1 MAVAVAPG
9 DVMPEVAGPTQA
21 GTRISTRQFLGKW
34 LVLYFYP
41 KDNTPGCTREARAFN
56 EHLEAFRQRNAEVVG
71 VSVDSEASHRSFA
84 DACGLRF
91 PLISD
96 KDKSICRRL
105 DVLNDRGTSARRTTF
120 IIDPEGRVAHVFE
133 NVKVDGH
140 VEQVLRTL
148 DELRQQGRSAGSR
161 KE

>member
-1 MAVAVAPG
+1 
-9 DVMPEVAGPTQA
+9 MPEVAGPTQA
-21 GTRISTRQFLGKW
+21 GTRLSSRQFLGKW

-41 KDNTPGCTREARAFN
+41 RDKTPGCTREAQAFN
-56 EHLEAFRQRNAEVVG
+56 AHLEDLRDRDAEVVG

-96 KDKSICRRL
+96 RDKAISRNL
-105 DVLNDRGTSARRTTF
+105 GVLNEKGTSALRTTF
-120 IIDPEGRVAHVFE
+120 VIDPQGRIARIFE

-140 VEQVLRTL
+140 VDEVLKSL
-148 DELRQQGRSAGSR
+148 DQLRSSAEPGRR